1 MKNNVNSG
9 LESLPYLKSKDLEHH
24 KNLRKEI
31 PYLSIKWQLKNEIQV
46 YAFGN

>member
-31 PYLSIKWQLKNEIQV
+31 PYLNLKWQLNGIQV
-46 YAFGN
+46 HAFQD